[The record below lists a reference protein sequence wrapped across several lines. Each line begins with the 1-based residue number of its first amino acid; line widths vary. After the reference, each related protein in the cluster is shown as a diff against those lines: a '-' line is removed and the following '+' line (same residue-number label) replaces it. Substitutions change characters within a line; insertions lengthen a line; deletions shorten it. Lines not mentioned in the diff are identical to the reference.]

1 MNPPNKY
8 KSIEIEHRESH
19 SRGFL
24 ILVNWLLLVF
34 LSLLFA
40 DEIHYKLMDKTNDST
55 ILTLSDNWKEVS
67 ETVGIISLRKNVQG
81 RIQSKY
87 EQTPPIGQTPI
98 AVKYVS
104 TIQKTYRPMP
114 KKTFVPKI
122 NEQIESPP
130 VDNTQY
136 LPSNILLVGASS
148 MRASL
153 GRNLRK
159 ALQGW
164 NGQSAER
171 MINLHAKL
179 GTGLSRPDVYDWNT
193 VTQDLI
199 GEYKPDMVIAQFV
212 GNDCQTL
219 VTPQGT
225 KSVPFSN
232 SKWKEQYKQ
241 RVLDYIAMIQD
252 QGIDVVMIGMPMV
265 DSKRFQKRL
274 KVANQQVK
282 EAAEEKDVLFI
293 DTWEFPLDSKGN
305 LLKELRI
312 KGRTYAF
319 RHQDGIH
326 FTRHGGAYMA
336 TKIYN
341 KILQTYHLPEKKDK

>member
-24 ILVNWLLLVF
+24 IFGNWILLLF

-40 DEIHYKLMDKTNDST
+40 DEIHYKLMDKTTNST
-55 ILTLSDNWKEVS
+55 ILTFSENWKGTS
-67 ETVGIISLRKNVQG
+67 ETVGIISLRTMVQSS
-81 RIQSKY
+81 IQSQY
-87 EQTPPIGQTPI
+87 EQTPPIGQNHDPIKYISTTNTP
-98 AVKYVS
+98 YTS
-104 TIQKTYRPMP
+104 IQT
-114 KKTFVPKI
+114 KTFVPKT
-122 NEQIESPP
+122 NEQKEISHA
-130 VDNTQY
+130 DNTQY

-153 GRNLRK
+153 GRNLRN

-164 NGQSAER
+164 NGTEADR
-171 MINLHAKL
+171 MVHLHAKL
-179 GTGLSRPDVYDWNT
+179 GTGLSRPDVYNWNT
-193 VTQDLI
+193 ATQDLI
-199 GEYKPDMVIAQFV
+199 GEHKPEMVIAQFV

-219 VTPQGT
+219 VTPQGA

-241 RVLDYIAMIQD
+241 RVLDYIDMIQT

-265 DSKRFQKRL
+265 DSARFQKRL
-274 KVANQQVK
+274 KIANQQVK
-282 EAAEEKDVLFI
+282 EAAEEKGVLFI

-336 TKIYN
+336 KKIYDE
-341 KILQTYHLPEKKDK
+341 ILQTYHLPERKDK

>member
-8 KSIEIEHRESH
+8 KSIEIEHRETH
-19 SRGFL
+19 SRSFL
-24 ILVNWLLLVF
+24 IFGNWMLLLF

-40 DEIHYKLMDKTNDST
+40 DEIHYKLTDKTENTAFLS
-55 ILTLSDNWKEVS
+55 LSDNWKTLS
-67 ETVGIISLRKNVQG
+67 ESIGLITLRRNVQN
-81 RIQSKY
+81 RIQFKY
-87 EQTPPIGQTPI
+87 EQTPPIGQTPLAI
-98 AVKYVS
+98 KYVS
-104 TIQKTYRPMP
+104 INQTPYRPLQKQTVVSEFDKSTEP
-114 KKTFVPKI
+114 
-122 NEQIESPP
+122 PP
-130 VDNTQY
+130 VDNKQY
-136 LPSNILLVGASS
+136 LPANILLVGASS

-164 NGQSAER
+164 NGQSVDR

-179 GTGLSRPDVYDWNT
+179 GTGLSRPDVYNWNN
-193 VTQDLI
+193 VTRDLI
-199 GEYKPDMVIAQFV
+199 GEYKPEMVIAQFV

-219 VTPQGT
+219 VTPQGA
-225 KSVPFSN
+225 KSVPFS
-232 SKWKEQYKQ
+232 SPKWKEQYKQ

-252 QGIDVVMIGMPMV
+252 EGINVVMIGMPMV
-265 DSKRFQKRL
+265 DNKRFQKRL

-282 EAAEEKDVLFI
+282 EASEEKGVLFI
-293 DTWEFPLDSKGN
+293 DAWEFPLDSKGN

-326 FTRHGGAYMA
+326 FTRQGGAYMA
-336 TKIYN
+336 KKIYDE
-341 KILQTYHLPEKKDK
+341 ILQTYHLPDRKNK